1 MKNQFKKP
9 CHYCRE
15 MVMPGEGNLWKFG
28 TTWYVAHPEC
38 SEKAMKK
45 AKKEDIRIEFPSK
58 GATYYNESYGVY
70 KYDVWSNHSVLAGQ
84 ERRTYLKEFDSLEE
98 AKAEFPDAEVIDHS
112 CFKPLVMSSV
122 APDWF
127 DPLDA
132 GEEW

>member
-1 MKNQFKKP
+1 
-9 CHYCRE
+9 
-15 MVMPGEGNLWKFG
+15 MPGEGNLWKFG

-38 SEKAMKK
+38 SEKAMNKAKKK

-58 GATYYNESYGVY
+58 GSTYYNESYGVY
-70 KYDVWSNHSVLAGQ
+70 KYDVWPGHSVLAGQ
-84 ERRTYLKEFDSLEE
+84 ERRTYIKEFHSLEE
-98 AKAEFPDAEVIDHS
+98 AKAEFPDAEVVDHS
-112 CFKPLVMSSV
+112 CFKPMAMSSL